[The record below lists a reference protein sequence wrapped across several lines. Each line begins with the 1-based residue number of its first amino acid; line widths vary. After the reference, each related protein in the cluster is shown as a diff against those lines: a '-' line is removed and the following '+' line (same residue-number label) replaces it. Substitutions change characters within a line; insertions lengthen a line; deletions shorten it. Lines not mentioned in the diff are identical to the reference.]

1 MFVLTLLDST
11 MAKVNIFFLKTPPPP
26 LPDFFMKYFAGI
38 KKLHYSGFEN
48 KRNIPLYR
56 NRLSE
61 NPIGR

>member
-1 MFVLTLLDST
+1 
-11 MAKVNIFFLKTPPPP
+11 MAKVNIFFEKSPPL

>member
-11 MAKVNIFFLKTPPPP
+11 MAKVNIFLKNPPP

>member
-11 MAKVNIFFLKTPPPP
+11 MAKVNIFYEKSPPP

>member
-11 MAKVNIFFLKTPPPP
+11 MAKVNIFFLKNPPP